1 MPTLKTLNMGEQATV
16 SHIDGTDAIAMRLM
30 EMGLFEGESIRF
42 VGKAPMGDP
51 LEFEV
56 CGCKISLRS
65 SETERVHI
73 TSELES

>member
-1 MPTLKTLNMGEQATV
+1 MPTLKTLNVGDQATV
-16 SHIDGTDAIAMRLM
+16 SHIDGADAIAMRLM

-42 VGKAPMGDP
+42 VGKAPLGDP
-51 LEFEV
+51 LEFEI

-73 TSELES
+73 TS